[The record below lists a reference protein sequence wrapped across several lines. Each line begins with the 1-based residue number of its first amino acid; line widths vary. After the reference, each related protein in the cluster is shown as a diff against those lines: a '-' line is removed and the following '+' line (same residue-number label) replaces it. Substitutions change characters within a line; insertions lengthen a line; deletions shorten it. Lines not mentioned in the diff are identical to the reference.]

1 MGPKDVVRMSLDL
14 SDQIVNSYLSDLSDA
29 DLLIRPIEGMNHI
42 AWQLGHL
49 ISSERFFVET
59 VSPGSC
65 PRLPDNFEEGHGRK
79 CTNID
84 DPSKYLPLA
93 KYKELWKAQRDAT
106 RAVLDTLSDS
116 DFDRKTQGLPDFIP
130 TVGAAMNLCGDH
142 ALMHLGQFVA
152 VRRKLGKPITI

>member
-1 MGPKDVVRMSLDL
+1 MGPKDVVRLSLDL
-14 SDQIVNSYLSDLSDA
+14 SDQIVSAYLSDA
-29 DLLIRPIEGMNHI
+29 DLLIRPVPGMNHI

-49 ISSERFFVET
+49 ISSERFFVEAIA
-59 VSPGSC
+59 PRSC
-65 PRLPDNFEEGHGRK
+65 PPLPVNFEDGHGQK
-79 CTNID
+79 STKID

-116 DFDRKTQGLPDFIP
+116 DFDRRPETLPSFAP
-130 TVGAAMNLCGDH
+130 TVGAAINLCGSH

-152 VRRKLGKPITI
+152 VRRQLGKPITI